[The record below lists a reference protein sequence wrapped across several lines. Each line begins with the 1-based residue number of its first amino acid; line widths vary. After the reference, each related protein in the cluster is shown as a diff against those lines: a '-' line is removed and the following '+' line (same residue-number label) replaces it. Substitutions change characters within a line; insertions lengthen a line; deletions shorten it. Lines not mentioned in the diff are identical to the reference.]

1 MAAAR
6 RSKAKRRTSR
16 RKAKRSSA
24 RKAKCRTS
32 KRRRVSKR
40 RKTVR
45 RRKKKK
51 ETKKRVSQR
60 GSRGQVWRG
69 TRTKVKTTG
78 QTKKDLMKNAKS
90 GKIVS
95 KKAFE
100 AGQRAYKRNGLKKWT
115 DAFQKA
121 RNELGV
127 KGFKAVKKGTD
138 LYNLTRK
145 YYDES
150 K

>member
-24 RKAKCRTS
+24 RKAKRRTS

-51 ETKKRVSQR
+51 VTKKKRKAKKRVSQR

-115 DAFQKA
+115 EAFQKA
-121 RNELGV
+121 RGELGV
-127 KGFKAVKKGTD
+127 SGFVPCKKGTE
-138 LYNLTRK
+138 LYTLT
-145 YYDES
+145 
-150 K
+150 